1 MKKYL
6 SLIGAL
12 ALGATSS
19 LSVIAC
25 GPSENPTPT
34 PNPGKGE
41 QNVKEWTKQTSNIA
55 KTLILSKNA
64 NFNTNRLLNSTL
76 NSNENNIINNSNE
89 NTGTSYENFK
99 KVWGYNEE
107 IDGITEEQFNSD
119 SDSTFDNNLLATK
132 QQISETVESL
142 PLGLLNAFSTNFKKN
157 NTLYSFLN
165 SGIVKGFALDALW
178 SASEGLNGNSEI
190 IDMIKQFIPVIES
203 LVTNLDAFNPEATL
217 GEYYDANSV
226 TNSLFGTNG
235 DNGWLHNYKTFG
247 EFTSEAITQGSSIL
261 DHENFKD
268 WDEVALFK
276 SSIDLNGLVKEA
288 SGKTLGEMFSDA
300 ITYNEATGQISNLD
314 INKLIEQFQPVLTS
328 GPENIIKLIATLIPV
343 IKTEILDIKPT
354 TAITKITTKE
364 ETNKEE
370 GIINLTDLISS
381 IENIFLSEDGF
392 ANFISNLF
400 FSKANGEFNLGNYA
414 TFDITYDGKPISEV
428 LSPIKDDITSELKN
442 LYTEELKPLI
452 QKFGIKDIFVR
463 VKEILASL
471 EPTKQTEITLSEV
484 KGILGILKNEDIYEF
499 IEKLSN
505 YESKEELDADWMNLW
520 SVLGLQEPD
529 KEDFVANSTFDRFAK
544 ILLETPN
551 FLGDLD
557 NLLKLVN
564 NVASDSIDIIIK
576 SQFTTSIDFTNEK
589 IWGIDETTITHAYNE
604 ATDETTISYNLADK
618 TNNKVYQVSVVV
630 KGNAESDLGTTKQ
643 QVWLQSLNEAQK

>member
-34 PNPGKGE
+34 PNPGEGE

-354 TAITKITTKE
+354 IAITKITTKE